1 MDINLK
7 GQRYKLHFGI
17 GFIKELDEIFKSEV
31 MDIEF
36 GTGVNTIYV
45 KLQTPNPYPLYQA
58 LHAALNTQID
68 LKEEEFDEWVDSLP
82 TMKAFTD
89 FFDKFVKELEN
100 QRQTKPLI
108 SNYKKTLAEMAKK
121 VQEEAKGHL
130 SKPTEK

>member
-45 KLQTPNPYPLYQA
+45 KLQSPNPYPLYQA

-68 LKEEEFDEWVDSLP
+68 LTEEDFDEWVDSLP
-82 TMKAFTD
+82 NEKTFTD
-89 FFDKFVKELEN
+89 FFDKFVKELEM

-108 SNYKKTLAEMAKK
+108 LRYKKTLAEMAKK
-121 VQEEAKGHL
+121 VQEETKEHL
-130 SKPTEK
+130 LEPTEK